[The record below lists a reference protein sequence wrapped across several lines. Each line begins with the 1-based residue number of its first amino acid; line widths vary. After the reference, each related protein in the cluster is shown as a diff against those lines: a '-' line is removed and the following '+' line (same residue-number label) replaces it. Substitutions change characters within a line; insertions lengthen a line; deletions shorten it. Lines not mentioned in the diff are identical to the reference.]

1 MQGQT
6 SDRDLPQEAT
16 GQNTWSLFGFLGELA
31 AGFEALG
38 DLGKAVAVFGSAR
51 DGLRP
56 DSYRQAEA
64 LGRALAQAGY
74 VVLTGGG
81 PGIMEAANRGAF
93 EANGRSVGLS
103 IYLPHEQVPNP
114 FQTDALSFRHFF
126 VRKVMLVKFSSAFV
140 VFPGGFGTLDE
151 LFEGLAL
158 VQTMKARPFP
168 VYLVGRWFWGG
179 LVEWIQDTLV
189 AQGTVNRDDLDL
201 VEVVDR
207 VEEIPGRITA
217 YHRRA
222 DRNCV
227 LDRGFG

>member
-1 MQGQT
+1 MV
-6 SDRDLPQEAT
+6 
-16 GQNTWSLFGFLGELA
+16 GQNTWSLFGFLGEFA
-31 AGFEALG
+31 AGFEALR

-51 DGLRP
+51 DRLRP

-74 VVLTGGG
+74 AVLTGGG
-81 PGIMEAANRGAF
+81 PGIMEAANKGAF
-93 EANGRSVGLS
+93 EAGGRSVGLS

-126 VRKVMLVKFSSAFV
+126 VRKVMLVTFSSAFV

-151 LFEGLAL
+151 LFEGLTL
-158 VQTMKARPFP
+158 VSTMKVRRFP
-168 VYLVGRWFWGG
+168 VYLVGQWFWGG
-179 LVEWIQDTLV
+179 LVEWLRDTLV
-189 AQGTVNRDDLDL
+189 RQGTIDRDDLDL

-207 VEEIPGRITA
+207 AEEVPARITA

-222 DRNCV
+222 DPDGV
-227 LDRGFG
+227 LDPALEPGLG